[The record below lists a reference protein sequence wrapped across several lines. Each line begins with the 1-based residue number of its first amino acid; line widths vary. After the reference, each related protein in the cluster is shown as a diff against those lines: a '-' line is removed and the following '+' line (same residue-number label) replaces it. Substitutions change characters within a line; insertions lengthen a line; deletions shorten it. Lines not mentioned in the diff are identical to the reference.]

1 MGFKDVKE
9 KVIASLLADDYSH
22 EARQDIDEKNLLSV
36 GKITAA
42 ELAEVLKRS
51 RGQEYSSSP
60 HHQDSSVMVHVIV
73 CNGWYVKFY
82 FDPDTLFIS
91 VHEEENK
98 K

>member
-9 KVIASLLADDYSH
+9 KVIANLLADDYSH
-22 EARQDIDEKNLLSV
+22 ETRQDIDEKNLLAV

-42 ELAEVLKRS
+42 ALAKVLKKS
-51 RGQEYSSSP
+51 RGHEYSSSP
-60 HHQDSSVMVHVIV
+60 HHQDSKVLVHVII